1 MTFSRYALRSTMAA
15 AALLLAGCNTME
27 GLGQD
32 VQDLGHS
39 IVKTSDQAQERQTRT
54 PDGYHAQP

>member
-1 MTFSRYALRSTMAA
+1 MTFTRNDMRLIAVA
-15 AALLLAGCNTME
+15 AALLLAGCNTMQ